1 MLIERLSSKTKVLD
15 ELLSGGIENGVITN
29 FYGPAGSGKTNIC
42 LLFTLSAL
50 KKGKVAYVDTESGFS
65 TERFFQ
71 MGGTKEDLQ
80 NVIYEHPSNFQ
91 EQELSLQKLKNI
103 EGLSLIVVDSF
114 VSLYRLVLNDENI
127 TNINRELAGQMAY
140 LSNLSKEKK
149 IPVIITNQ
157 VYNVNSNEIE
167 LSGRDVVKYWSK
179 CLIEIKKSD
188 ENRRLAIIRK
198 HRSQPEGKKVEF
210 ELTATGI
217 EKAKFKI
224 F

>member
-50 KKGKVAYVDTESGFS
+50 AKGKVAYVDTESGFS

-103 EGLSLIVVDSF
+103 DGLSLIVVDSF

-188 ENRRLAIIRK
+188 ENRRIAIIRK

>member
-1 MLIERLSSKTKVLD
+1 MHIERLPSLAKVLD
-15 ELLSGGIENGVITN
+15 ELLGGGIEKGVITN
-29 FYGPAGSGKTNIC
+29 FYGPAGSGKTNLC

-50 KKGKVAYVDTESGFS
+50 KHGKVAYIDTESGFS
-65 TERFFQ
+65 TERFLQ
-71 MGGTKEDLQ
+71 MGGSKEDLQ
-80 NVIYEHPSNFQ
+80 NIIYEHPSAFKDQ
-91 EQELSLQKLKNI
+91 EISLLKI
-103 EGLSLIVVDSF
+103 KDMDLSLIVVDSF
-114 VSLYRLVLNDENI
+114 VSLYRLALNEENASA
-127 TNINRELAGQMAY
+127 INRELAGQMAY

-157 VYNVNSNEIE
+157 VYSINSNEIE

-179 CLIEIKKSD
+179 CLVELKKSD

-198 HRSQPEGKKVEF
+198 HRSMPEGKKVEF
-210 ELTATGI
+210 ELTSTGI